1 MIREHLMRREHVEK
15 GGFRWRGVEI
25 TRLEALSDAV
35 FGFAITLLV
44 VSLQVPGTFTELLG
58 LLRGLPAFAASFA
71 LLFLV
76 WLNQHRFYRRYGLE
90 DGTTTFLN
98 AVLLFV
104 ILFFVYPLK
113 FVFQIVVAVMLG
125 PAWYPDPGRTHGDV
139 LAPGQQPLMM
149 MVFGAGYV
157 AVFGI
162 FVLLNLH
169 AYRLRDE
176 LELDEVERF
185 ETRDNLREAG
195 MNVGIGAVSMLL
207 AAFGGPTA
215 TVLSGLAYWLVGP
228 AMTINGFATRAA
240 RKRLQARLAAQ
251 AAGRPAPVQPAF
263 GGERGAVAG
272 AGEATDAWDR

>member
-1 MIREHLMRREHVEK
+1 MIGEHVMRRTHVETS
-15 GGFRWRGVEI
+15 GFRWRGTEI

-44 VSLQVPGTFTELLG
+44 VSLQVPDTFTQLLG
-58 LLRGLPAFAASFA
+58 LMRGLPAFAASFA

-76 WLNQHRFYRRYGLE
+76 WLNQHRYFRRYGLV

-98 AVLLFV
+98 ALLLFV

-113 FVFQIVVAVMLG
+113 FVFQIVIGLMLG
-125 PAWYPDPGRTHGDV
+125 PAWYPDSGQAHGPV
-139 LAPGQQPLMM
+139 LLPGQQPMMM

-169 AYRLRDE
+169 AYRLRDA

-195 MNVGIGAVSMLL
+195 MNVAIGAASMLIAGL
-207 AAFGGPTA
+207 GGPDA
-215 TVLSGLAYWLVGP
+215 TPAAGLCYWLVGP
-228 AMTINGFATRAA
+228 AMTINGFVARAA
-240 RKRLQARLAAQ
+240 RTRLKARLAAE
-251 AAGRPAPVQPAF
+251 AGVRASAGPVP
-263 GGERGAVAG
+263 
-272 AGEATDAWDR
+272 GEAG

>member
-1 MIREHLMRREHVEK
+1 MNRELAERRPHVEAS
-15 GGFRWRGVEI
+15 GFRWRGTEI

-44 VSLQVPGTFTELLG
+44 VSLQVPDTFTEMLG
-58 LLRGLPAFAASFA
+58 MLRGLPAFAASFA

-76 WLNQHRFYRRYGLE
+76 WLNQHHYFRRYGLV

-98 AVLLFV
+98 ALLLFV

-113 FVFQIVVAVMLG
+113 FVFQLVIGMILG
-125 PAWYPDPGRTHGDV
+125 PAWFPAGGRGHGPV
-139 LAPGQQPLMM
+139 LVPGQQPLMM

-169 AYRLRDE
+169 AWRQADA

-185 ETRDNLREAG
+185 ETRDNIIESG
-195 MNVGIGAVSMLL
+195 MNVGIGVLSMLF
-207 AAFGGPTA
+207 AAFGGPAA
-215 TVLSGLAYWLVGP
+215 TMAAGMCYWLVGP
-228 AMTINGFATRAA
+228 AMTINGFAARAA
-240 RKRLQARLAAQ
+240 RKRLKARLALAS
-251 AAGRPAPVQPAF
+251 ATTSARPPLTEAPSV
-263 GGERGAVAG
+263 GA
-272 AGEATDAWDR
+272 R

>member
-1 MIREHLMRREHVEK
+1 MRDGRPARDRHVEK
-15 GGFRWRGVEI
+15 SGFRWRGTEV

-44 VSLQVPGTFTELLG
+44 VSLEVPDTFTEMLG
-58 LLRGLPAFAASFA
+58 LMRGLPAFAASFA

-76 WLNQHRFYRRYGLE
+76 WLNQHRYFRRYGLV
-90 DGTTTFLN
+90 DATTTFLN

-113 FVFQIVVAVMLG
+113 FVFQIVIGVMLG
-125 PAWYPDPGRTHGDV
+125 PSWYPNGGAALNTA
-139 LAPGQQPLMM
+139 LEPGQQTMMM

-169 AYRLRDE
+169 AWRQADA

-185 ETRDNLREAG
+185 ETRDNLIEAG
-195 MNVGIGAVSMLL
+195 MNVAIGVLSMCL
-207 AAFGGPTA
+207 AGFGGPGATA
-215 TVLSGLAYWLVGP
+215 AAGMCYWLVGP
-228 AMTINGFATRAA
+228 AMTINGFAARGA
-240 RKRLQARLAAQ
+240 RKRLRARLAA
-251 AAGRPAPVQPAF
+251 A
-263 GGERGAVAG
+263 AG
-272 AGEATDAWDR
+272 AGG

>member
-1 MIREHLMRREHVEK
+1 MMREQVARRPHVEK
-15 GGFRWRGVEI
+15 SGFRWRGLEI

-44 VSLQVPGTFTELLG
+44 VSLQVPDTFTELLG
-58 LLRGLPAFAASFA
+58 LMRGLPAFAASFA

-76 WLNQHRFYRRYGLE
+76 WLNQHRYFRRYGLV
-90 DGTTTFLN
+90 DATTTFLN

-113 FVFQIVVAVMLG
+113 FVFQIVIAAMLG
-125 PAWYPDPGRTHGDV
+125 PAWFPDGGRVHGNV
-139 LAPGQQPLMM
+139 LEPGQQPTMM

-169 AYRLRDE
+169 AWRQRDA

-185 ETRDNLREAG
+185 ETRDNLIEAG
-195 MNVGIGAVSMLL
+195 MNVGIGVLSMLL
-207 AAFGGPTA
+207 AGFGGPDATA
-215 TVLSGLAYWLVGP
+215 AAGLCYWLVGP
-228 AMTINGFATRAA
+228 AMTINGFAARAA
-240 RKRLQARLAAQ
+240 RKRLKARLAA
-251 AAGRPAPVQPAF
+251 ADSVAAPVRP
-263 GGERGAVAG
+263 VPG
-272 AGEATDAWDR
+272 AGD

>member
-1 MIREHLMRREHVEK
+1 MFGERQIRRPHVEK
-15 GGFRWRGVEI
+15 NGFRWRGTEI

-44 VSLQVPGTFTELLG
+44 VSLQVPDTFTEMLG

-76 WLNQHRFYRRYGLE
+76 WLNQHRYFRRYGLV

-98 AVLLFV
+98 ALLLFV

-113 FVFQIVVAVMLG
+113 FVFQIVIGMILG
-125 PAWYPDPGRTHGDV
+125 PAWYPDSGRPHGAV
-139 LAPGQQPLMM
+139 LEPGQQPMMM

-169 AYRLRDE
+169 AYRQRDA

-185 ETRDNLREAG
+185 ETRDNIIESGL
-195 MNVGIGAVSMLL
+195 NVGIGVLSLLL
-207 AAFGGPTA
+207 AGFGGPRATA
-215 TVLSGLAYWLVGP
+215 ASGMCYWLVGP
-228 AMTINGFATRAA
+228 AMTINGFAARGA
-240 RKRLQARLAAQ
+240 RKRLKARLAA
-251 AAGRPAPVQPAF
+251 AAPRPAPVQPVL
-263 GGERGAVAG
+263 GGV
-272 AGEATDAWDR
+272 D

>member
-1 MIREHLMRREHVEK
+1 MTHERAGRGPHVEK
-15 GGFRWRGVEI
+15 SGFRWRGTEI

-44 VSLQVPGTFTELLG
+44 VSLQVPDTFTALLG

-76 WLNQHRFYRRYGLE
+76 WINQHRYFRRYGLE

-113 FVFQIVVAVMLG
+113 FVFQLVIGVVLG
-125 PAWYPDPGRTHGDV
+125 QVWYPDAWRRAPP
-139 LAPGQQPLMM
+139 LLPGQQPMM
-149 MVFGAGYV
+149 MIVFGAGYV

-162 FVLLNLH
+162 FLLLNLH
-169 AYRLRDE
+169 AWRQRDA

-185 ETRDNLREAG
+185 ETRDNMIESG
-195 MNVGIGAVSMLL
+195 MNVGIGALSMVL
-207 AAFGGPTA
+207 AGLGGPRA
-215 TVLSGLAYWLVGP
+215 TVASGMCYWLVGP
-228 AMTINGFATRAA
+228 AMTINGFAARGA
-240 RKRLQARLAAQ
+240 RKRLKARLAAAVP
-251 AAGRPAPVQPAF
+251 AAA
-263 GGERGAVAG
+263 
-272 AGEATDAWDR
+272 D